1 MLWDVFLE
9 QKFININLLFGK
21 AILDLYGINI
31 MSKNTEQVTV
41 VFDIQTVDEF
51 HKNKQINE
59 FLSRAFRDFAATYNI
74 IDYEV
79 LEEK

>member
-1 MLWDVFLE
+1 
-9 QKFININLLFGK
+9 
-21 AILDLYGINI
+21 
-31 MSKNTEQVTV
+31 MSKDVKKVSV

-74 IDYEV
+74 IDYEI
-79 LEEK
+79 LSKNE

>member
-1 MLWDVFLE
+1 
-9 QKFININLLFGK
+9 
-21 AILDLYGINI
+21 
-31 MSKNTEQVTV
+31 MSKNTKQVTV

>member
-1 MLWDVFLE
+1 
-9 QKFININLLFGK
+9 
-21 AILDLYGINI
+21 
-31 MSKNTEQVTV
+31 MSKDVKKVSV

-74 IDYEV
+74 IDYEI
-79 LEEK
+79 LGDNK